1 MRLLLPILLFL
12 AFSVQAQ
19 SGPATVHDYGQ
30 SCHGAQLVS
39 ALVKIGRDH
48 HVAVNNVNATV
59 CVLVIGAEALFL
71 PAPHFPNHG
80 CMIHA
85 FPISEAHVHVFASAN
100 GRADINLG
108 PVPNDPALIGTKIY
122 MQATGNDNPGPSWS
136 QGVEAMIGG

>member
-1 MRLLLPILLFL
+1 MKLLLPLLFL
-12 AFSVQAQ
+12 LSVPVQAQ
-19 SGPATVHDYGQ
+19 SGPATVQDYGQ

-59 CVLVIGAEALFL
+59 CVLVIGSEALFL

-85 FPISEAHVHVFASAN
+85 FPISEAHIHVFASAN

-108 PVPNDPALIGTKIY
+108 EVPNDVSLIGTKLF
-122 MQATGNDNPGPSWS
+122 MQATGDDSPGPSWT
-136 QGVEAMIGG
+136 QGVEALIGG